1 MPIAGSRQDA
11 RQLSGI
17 HAFSFSSQ
25 VGTTLTLFKGQV
37 LSEGNCPF
45 ICSFLFSLGPYLHF
59 FLALALV
66 CTCGFE
72 QLMAQGP
79 GELAFRVS

>member
-25 VGTTLTLFKGQV
+25 VGTALTLFKGQV
-37 LSEGNCPF
+37 LSGRNSPF
-45 ICSFLFSLGPYLHF
+45 ICSVLFSLGPYLHF

-72 QLMAQGP
+72 QLMVQGP
-79 GELAFRVS
+79 GELAFRAS